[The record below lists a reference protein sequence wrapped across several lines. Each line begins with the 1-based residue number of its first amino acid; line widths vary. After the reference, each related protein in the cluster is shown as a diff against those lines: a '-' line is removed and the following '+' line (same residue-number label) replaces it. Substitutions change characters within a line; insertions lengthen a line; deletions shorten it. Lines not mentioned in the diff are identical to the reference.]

1 MIRMNIDSRAKGRLV
16 DAVTVC
22 RQRQPADAFPA
33 DEAPHMNRRTAVRCA
48 LATMLLWCSAAIHAE
63 QHTVPLFVMSSPG
76 SETQGVLRLVSKVE
90 TASTVAI
97 HVIDEA
103 GGRSGPATLTLNA
116 LAAVDLSATELQSG
130 NAAKGLLA
138 GLGDIVGDVRLV
150 IDSDMPIVS
159 SAYVRGADGALS
171 AMNATAIQAMAPQPA
186 GYRYDVAVFHPAS
199 HATQPSRLRLSN
211 PNDTEAQVAIDA
223 WDDTGAA
230 ASGGTVR
237 LTLPPGGARSL
248 TSQQL
253 EAGDAAV
260 ISGRLGAGV
269 GNWRLSVS
277 ADSPIQV
284 MNVAVGAVTAY
295 WSNLSTT
302 AVAGWAPQ
310 DAASFEARF
319 LDRRIVSRDGQDRL
333 ELRILAGYRFRDVD
347 IEDGVESPEEGR
359 YGYERTGRDAGRL
372 SIESDSGDRCET
384 NLYFA
389 SSISGWYASGCIDGI
404 DRVETSNGGPWL
416 TLDAA
421 AAALDLGSGPDDRTY
436 TAGTAID
443 PLTLPAASGGDG
455 ALTYSLSPRV
465 PGLNF
470 DPATRQL
477 TGTPTEA
484 EEHLMTYR
492 VRDAS
497 GDTDW
502 RYFNISVET
511 ATGGQETVHGVGDT
525 LSDLPAGSWSPDVTS
540 PAGASFSSSGGN
552 TTVRLDEGGYIEE
565 GNYRYTCQSAG
576 GCLVENRRVTSGSV
590 VQTAKGT
597 APGSGSGDH
606 GDDRA
611 TATAIEAGSD
621 TPGVLTAGDVDYFSI
636 EVGNSG
642 TLEAYTSGRTDTY
655 GYLEDAAGETLRSND
670 DGGAGTNFRIS
681 EDVSAGTYYVRVR
694 GNSSRTTGDYTLHVR
709 FAESDTGTTP
719 PSGGMAWRLT
729 DHDASDRSPS
739 WSPDGQRIAFTSDRD
754 GNLGVYV
761 MDADGANPRRLTDH
775 DAWDGYQSWSPDGRR
790 IAFQSY
796 RDGNWEVYVMD
807 AAGGNPQRLTD
818 HDASDGNPSWSP
830 DGQRIAFTSDRDGN
844 LEVYVMDA
852 DGRNPRRLTDHDAWD
867 AMPSWSPDG
876 QRIAFESDRDG
887 NLDVYV
893 MDADGANPRRL
904 TDHDAWARFPSWS
917 PDGQRIAFESDRDGN
932 REVYVM
938 DADGANPRRLT
949 DHDASDGAPSW
960 SPDGRRI
967 AFESDRDGNFEVYV
981 MDADGDGT
989 VQDPQPH
996 FAAGAGVGNRTYTV
1010 GTAISALTLPGAGGG
1025 GPRTYS
1031 LSPEVPGLIFN
1042 ATAGVRELTGTP
1054 TSAGTYDMT
1063 YRVRDADGDTD
1074 SLTFTITVTGADPE
1088 PDLVVESLSVSDSGP
1103 TAGATFT
1110 LRATVRNLGDGQSG
1124 ATTLRYY
1131 RSTNSTISTSDTTVG
1146 TDEVGA
1152 LSPSSTSAESISLTA
1167 PSGAGTYY
1175 YGACVDSV
1183 SGESNTANN
1192 CSSAVSITVSGGAA
1206 TDPPPSPT
1214 NVRATNE
1221 GSNVRVRWNASPG
1234 ATHYEVW
1241 RCIPSF
1247 GSCISRTDW
1256 SRRATVTGTSW
1267 LDTSVPAP
1275 APGIRVQLS
1284 YIVQA
1289 CNSAGCSGP
1298 L

>member
-1 MIRMNIDSRAKGRLV
+1 MSNRIILCNCLV
-16 DAVTVC
+16 SLLLFCSFAVNAERFTIPLLVPAGAAGDPQGVVRILNGAQESATV
-22 RQRQPADAFPA
+22 
-33 DEAPHMNRRTAVRCA
+33 T
-48 LATMLLWCSAAIHAE
+48 IHAIDDA
-63 QHTVPLFVMSSPG
+63 
-76 SETQGVLRLVSKVE
+76 GVR
-90 TASTVAI
+90 T
-97 HVIDEA
+97 
-103 GGRSGPATLTLNA
+103 GPATLTLNA
-116 LAAVDLSATELQSG
+116 LAAVELSATELESG
-130 NAAKGLLA
+130 NAAKGLPA
-138 GLGDIVGDVRLV
+138 GLGSIGGDVRLL
-150 IDSDMPIVS
+150 IDSDMPIVP
-159 SAYVRGADGALS
+159 SAYVRGADGTLS
-171 AMNATAIQAMAPQPA
+171 AMNATVLEAIGPGRDA
-186 GYRYDVAVFHPAS
+186 YRYDVPVFHPAS
-199 HATQPSRLRLSN
+199 NATQPSRLRLIN
-211 PNDTEAQVAIDA
+211 PGEAPAQVSTAA
-223 WDDTGAA
+223 RDDTGTTAT
-230 ASGGTVR
+230 GGTVE
-237 LTLPPGGARSL
+237 LTLPAGGARTLSAK
-248 TSQQL
+248 QL
-253 EAGDAAV
+253 EAGDSALFA
-260 ISGRLGAGV
+260 GRLGAGV
-269 GNWRLSVS
+269 GNWRLSVTS
-277 ADSPIQV
+277 DRPIQAIH
-284 MNVAVGAVTAY
+284 VAEASVTGR

-302 AVAGWAPQ
+302 AVSGWAPQ

-319 LDRRIVSRDGQDRL
+319 LQRTIVLRNGQERATL
-333 ELRILAGYRFRDVD
+333 QVLAGSRFLYTADAVGEGAYRYD
-347 IEDGVESPEEGR
+347 
-359 YGYERTGRDAGRL
+359 RTGRDAGRL
-372 SIESDSGDRCET
+372 AIEFDTGEPCEGH
-384 NLYFA
+384 LYFE
-389 SSISGWYASGCIDGI
+389 SETSGWYGSGCVDTVERVQDWSGGAWVGI
-404 DRVETSNGGPWL
+404 DSASMP
-416 TLDAA
+416 
-421 AAALDLGSGPDDRTY
+421 LDLGSGPEDLVY
-436 TAGTAID
+436 TVGTAID
-443 PLTLPAASGGDG
+443 ALTLPAASGGDG

-484 EEHLMTYR
+484 DEHLMTYR

-525 LSDLPAGSWSPDVTS
+525 LSDLPTGSWSPDVTS

-576 GCLVENRRVTSGSV
+576 GCLVENRSVTSGSI

-621 TPGVLTAGDVDYFSI
+621 TSGVLTAGDVDYFSI

-655 GYLEDAAGETLRSND
+655 GYLEDAGGETLRSND

-681 EDVSAGTYYVRVR
+681 EDVSTGTYYVRVR
-694 GNSSRTTGDYTLHVR
+694 GYSSRTTGDYTLHVR

-775 DAWDGYQSWSPDGRR
+775 DASDGYQSWSPDGRR

-807 AAGGNPQRLTD
+807 ADGGNSQRLTD

-887 NLDVYV
+887 NLEVYV
-893 MDADGANPRRL
+893 MDADSANPRRL

-949 DHDASDGAPSW
+949 DHDASDGQPSW

-1010 GTAISALTLPGAGGG
+1010 DTAISALTLPGAGGG

-1088 PDLVVESLSVSDSGP
+1088 PDLVVESVSVSDSGP

-1152 LSPSSTSAESISLTA
+1152 LSPSITSAESISLTA

-1192 CSSAVSITVSGGAA
+1192 CSSAVSVTVSSGETGGGGGDGCVEVNDVVELGEGESCTITQALV
-1206 TDPPPSPT
+1206 DKYSL
-1214 NVRATNE
+1214 NRVSVRAGDTATCS
-1221 GSNVRVRWNASPG
+1221 GGRVRLNFFNSG
-1234 ATHYEVW
+1234 SINLNGLTI
-1241 RCIPSF
+1241 RC
-1247 GSCISRTDW
+1247 R
-1256 SRRATVTGTSW
+1256 
-1267 LDTSVPAP
+1267 
-1275 APGIRVQLS
+1275 
-1284 YIVQA
+1284 
-1289 CNSAGCSGP
+1289 
-1298 L
+1298 